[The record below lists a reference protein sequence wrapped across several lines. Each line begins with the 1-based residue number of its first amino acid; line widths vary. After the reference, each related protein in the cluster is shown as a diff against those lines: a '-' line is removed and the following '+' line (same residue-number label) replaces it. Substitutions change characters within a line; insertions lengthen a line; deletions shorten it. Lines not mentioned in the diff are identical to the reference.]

1 MPAEPRKAF
10 WRFDRDQ
17 TNRVSTERIGRE
29 QPVADSQSPVTAYA
43 AATPHPAEARKVLRM
58 ARPHAAELR
67 RAIDDGRS
75 GDKVAHPDPA
85 AAPLGTDDEA
95 AGAAP
100 GPERVAMAM
109 AHEGNARPAAC
120 GSTDPDRGSRLGLIL
135 ALLAAAALALVI
147 AAIIA
152 RA

>member
-17 TNRVSTERIGRE
+17 TNRVSTERIGRG
-29 QPVADSQSPVTAYA
+29 QPVADSQSPVTADA
-43 AATPHPAEARKVLRM
+43 AATPHPAPARKVIQVGK
-58 ARPHAAELR
+58 PHAAELR
-67 RAIDDGRS
+67 RTIDEGRA
-75 GDKVAHPDPA
+75 GDKVAHSDPA

-100 GPERVAMAM
+100 GPDRVAMAM
-109 AHEGNARPAAC
+109 AHEGNAQPAAS
-120 GSTDPDRGSRLGLIL
+120 GSTDPDRGSRLGLFL
-135 ALLAAAALALVI
+135 ALMAAAALALVI